1 MSSDT
6 PASMKITL
14 ASKSAARAQLLA
26 GAGVSF
32 GTVGSGVDED
42 AAKARLLSDD
52 ADPRDIALALA
63 ETKALVVSTRRSG
76 LIIGADQT
84 LDLDGSLF
92 DKVATLDEARHR
104 LERLRGREHQLH
116 SGVAVARDGA
126 VIWRETRSATLRMRD
141 FSDGFLAAYLARNG
155 EAALS
160 SVGCYQLEGE
170 GLQLFDRIEGDYFT
184 ILGLPMLGLLALLR
198 REGVIAA

>member
-1 MSSDT
+1 MSEGGQ
-6 PASMKITL
+6 ASKQVTL

-32 GTVGSGVDED
+32 ETMGSGVDED

-63 ETKALVVSTRRSG
+63 ETKALVVSTRRPG

-126 VIWRETRSATLRMRD
+126 VIWRETRGATLGMRD
-141 FSDGFLAAYLARNG
+141 FSDGFLAGYLARNG

>member
-1 MSSDT
+1 MT
-6 PASMKITL
+6 AIVL

-26 GAGVSF
+26 GAGVAF
-32 GTVGSGVDED
+32 ETVGSGVDEE

-63 ETKALVVSTRRSG
+63 ETKAVVVSTRRAG

-84 LDLDGSLF
+84 LDLDGSLY
-92 DKVATLDEARHR
+92 DKVATLEEARHR
-104 LERLRGREHQLH
+104 LERLRGRTHRLH
-116 SGVAVARDGA
+116 SGVAVARDG
-126 VIWRETRSATLRMRD
+126 VVVWRGTDSAALTMRG
-141 FSDGFLAAYLARNG
+141 FSDGFLDAYLARNG

-170 GLQLFDRIEGDYFT
+170 GLQLFERIEGDYFT
-184 ILGLPMLGLLALLR
+184 ILGLPMLGLLAFMR

>member
-1 MSSDT
+1 VTDL
-6 PASMKITL
+6 TL

-26 GAGVSF
+26 AAGLVF
-32 GTVGSGVDED
+32 DTVGSDVDED
-42 AAKARLLSDD
+42 AAKARLLADD
-52 ADPRDIALALA
+52 ADPRDIAQALA
-63 ETKALVVSTRRSG
+63 ETKALVVSTRRPG

-92 DKVATLDEARHR
+92 DKVTSLEEARHR

-116 SGVAVARDGA
+116 SGVAVARDGV
-126 VIWRETRSATLRMRD
+126 VIWRETQSASLVMRD
-141 FSDGFLAAYLARNG
+141 FSDGFLSAYLARNG
-155 EAALS
+155 DAALS

-170 GLQLFDRIEGDYFT
+170 GLQLFEKIEGDYFT
-184 ILGLPMLGLLALLR
+184 ILGLPMLGLLNLLR

>member
-1 MSSDT
+1 MT
-6 PASMKITL
+6 GVTL
-14 ASKSAARAQLLA
+14 ASKSAARVQLLA
-26 GAGVSF
+26 GAGLTF
-32 GTVGSGVDED
+32 ETVGSGVDED
-42 AAKARLLSDD
+42 AAKARLLADD
-52 ADPRDIALALA
+52 AGPRDIAQALA
-63 ETKALVVSTRRSG
+63 ETKALVVSTRRPG

-92 DKVATLDEARHR
+92 DKVTCVDEAQHR

-116 SGVAVARDGA
+116 SGVAVARDGV
-126 VIWRETRSATLRMRD
+126 VIWRETQSASLTMRD
-141 FSDGFLAAYLARNG
+141 FSDAFLLAYLARNG
-155 EAALS
+155 EAVLS

-170 GLQLFDRIEGDYFT
+170 GLQLFEQIAGDYFT

>member
-1 MSSDT
+1 MTDL
-6 PASMKITL
+6 TL

-26 GAGVSF
+26 AAGLVF
-32 GTVGSGVDED
+32 DTVGSDVDED
-42 AAKARLLSDD
+42 AAKARLLADD
-52 ADPRDIALALA
+52 ADPRDIAQALA
-63 ETKALVVSTRRSG
+63 ETKALVVSTRRPG

-92 DKVATLDEARHR
+92 DKVTSLEEARHR

-116 SGVAVARDGA
+116 SGVAVARDGV
-126 VIWRETRSATLRMRD
+126 VIWRETQSASLVMRD
-141 FSDGFLAAYLARNG
+141 FSDGFLSAYLARNG
-155 EAALS
+155 DAALS

-170 GLQLFDRIEGDYFT
+170 GLQLFEKIEGDYFT
-184 ILGLPMLGLLALLR
+184 ILGLPMLGLLNLLR

>member
-1 MSSDT
+1 MT
-6 PASMKITL
+6 TIVL

-26 GAGVSF
+26 DAGVAF
-32 GTVGSGVDED
+32 ETVGSGVDEE

-63 ETKALVVSTRRSG
+63 ETKALVVSTRRAG

-84 LDLDGSLF
+84 LDLDGSLY
-92 DKVATLDEARHR
+92 DKVANLDEARHR
-104 LERLRGREHQLH
+104 LERLRGRTHRLH
-116 SGVAVARDGA
+116 SSVAVAKDGV
-126 VIWRETRSATLRMRD
+126 VIWRETDSAALTMRS
-141 FSDGFLAAYLARNG
+141 FSDGFLDAYLARNA

-170 GLQLFDRIEGDYFT
+170 GLQLFEKIEGDYFT
-184 ILGLPMLGLLALLR
+184 ILGLPMLGLLAFMR
-198 REGVIAA
+198 RQGVIAA

>member
-1 MSSDT
+1 VT
-6 PASMKITL
+6 AAVPVTL

-26 GAGVSF
+26 GAGVVF
-32 GTVGSGVDED
+32 ETVGSGVDED
-42 AAKARLLSDD
+42 AAKARLLSED

-63 ETKALVVSTRRSG
+63 ETKALVVSTRRPG

-84 LDLDGSLF
+84 LDLDGSLY
-92 DKVATLDEARHR
+92 DKVPTLEDARHR

-116 SGVAVARDGA
+116 SGVAVARDGV
-126 VIWRETRSATLRMRD
+126 VIWRETRSATLAMRD
-141 FSDGFLAAYLARNG
+141 FSNDFLSGYLVRNAD
-155 EAALS
+155 AALS

-170 GLQLFDRIEGDYFT
+170 GLQLFERIDGDYFT

-198 REGVIAA
+198 RERLIAA

>member
-1 MSSDT
+1 VT
-6 PASMKITL
+6 TVTL
-14 ASKSAARAQLLA
+14 ASRSAARAQLLA
-26 GAGVSF
+26 GAGVTF
-32 GTVGSGVDED
+32 TAIGSEVDED
-42 AAKARLLSDD
+42 AAKARLLADD
-52 ADPRDIALALA
+52 AGPGDIALALA
-63 ETKALVVSTRRSG
+63 ETKALVVSTRRDG

-116 SGVAVARDGA
+116 SGVAVARGGE
-126 VIWRETRSATLRMRD
+126 VIWRETRTASLVMRR
-141 FSDGFLAAYLARNG
+141 FSDDFLDAYLTRNG

-170 GLQLFDRIEGDYFT
+170 GLQLFERIDGDYFT

-198 REGVIAA
+198 REGVIAT